1 VFRTVRFTRSTSLGR
16 RTLFA
21 ALFVWGLHRISV
33 SPSLWPLSRRLTT
46 IYARSEMRIDP
57 KGTIA
62 GYPSLQVRRAL
73 KRLHFDLRWDTA
85 RLEVAAALPPGDGQA
100 FAKALVAAGLA
111 EAVGKGVWTIT
122 QAGQSLSSATA
133 ARRVTRATAEKALAE
148 FLGRVDHVNRSGGFL
163 GKVVTVVLFGSML
176 QPEVDRPSDVDLA
189 VDIAPKEA
197 DAEKARAKNEGHVR
211 MLESLGHRFR
221 GFLERQC
228 FWHYEA
234 FHYLK
239 GRSRVISLADLK
251 AEGEFVLAA
260 PHRILYADGA
270 WKPDAPPRAKV
281 IRRREKPSAES
292 PFF

>member
-1 VFRTVRFTRSTSLGR
+1 
-16 RTLFA
+16 
-21 ALFVWGLHRISV
+21 
-33 SPSLWPLSRRLTT
+33 
-46 IYARSEMRIDP
+46 MRIDP

-73 KRLHFDLRWDTA
+73 KRLHFERRWNTA
-85 RLEVAAALPPGDGQA
+85 RLEVAAALPPGDGRA
-100 FAKALVAAGLA
+100 FAEALVAAGLA
-111 EAVGKGVWTIT
+111 ETVGKGVWAIT
-122 QAGQSLSSATA
+122 QAGQTLSSATA

-148 FLGRVDHVNRSGGFL
+148 FLGRVDYINRKKGFL

-189 VDIAPKEA
+189 VEIAPKEV
-197 DAEKARAKNEGHVR
+197 DPEKARVINERHAQ
-211 MLESLGHRFR
+211 MLESLGHRFH

-251 AEGEFVLAA
+251 AEGEFVLAV

-281 IRRREKPSAES
+281 VRRETSSATG